1 MASLEDTNS
10 LGLLETQMTE
20 VLERPL
26 PATRPTRIGRRR
38 RNTLPHSAWQTS
50 PARPRLATSITDPN
64 LTTERYNEMLAN
76 VVRTVQ
82 PVGM

>member
-1 MASLEDTNS
+1 MASLEETNS
-10 LGLLETQMTE
+10 FGLLEIQMTE

-26 PATRPTRIGRRR
+26 PAIRPTRIGRRR
-38 RNTLPHSAWQTS
+38 RNSVPRSAWQTS
-50 PARPRLATSITDPN
+50 PARPRLVASITDPD
-64 LTTERYNEMLAN
+64 LTTKQYNEMLAN

>member
-1 MASLEDTNS
+1 
-10 LGLLETQMTE
+10 MTE

-38 RNTLPHSAWQTS
+38 RNTLPRTAWQTS
-50 PARPRLATSITDPN
+50 PARPRLAMSITDPN
-64 LTTERYNEMLAN
+64 LTTEQYNGMLAK
-76 VVRTVQ
+76 VVRTLQ

>member
-1 MASLEDTNS
+1 
-10 LGLLETQMTE
+10 MTE

-38 RNTLPHSAWQTS
+38 RNTLPRSAWQTS
-50 PARPRLATSITDPN
+50 PARRPRLATSITDPD
-64 LTTERYNEMLAN
+64 LTTEQYNEMLAT